1 MKCEA
6 CQNLILSATK
16 PARVSSEANVH
27 IANCAACWGVQKKA
41 AKLDALLVRLPVP
54 SSKKAKAKLIASLND
69 SALAVPSTKVPLYR
83 RLLLNS
89 IPGVAALVI
98 LGVGGFFY
106 ITRTK
111 PVVPELAAKPR
122 HELLNRE
129 MANVVKL
136 ANADSAPARLKVWT
150 AWATDIRG
158 ETRDLYKVAPADELS
173 SLARMYD
180 KAVQEGIVKQAKLL
194 PQHMDAEEKQTLLQA
209 ADAKLA
215 ETVAEAERLH
225 NEAPPPAQKY
235 LKQIAESSR
244 EGRRKLDPL
253 LKGV

>member
-6 CQNLILSATK
+6 CQNLILALEQPAK
-16 PARVSSEANVH
+16 PTAEVREHLAE
-27 IANCAACWGVQKKA
+27 CAACRAVQKKA
-41 AKLDALLVRLPVP
+41 AKLDALLTRLPLP

-69 SALAVPSTKVPLYR
+69 SALAVPSTKVPSFR
-83 RLLLNS
+83 QLLRSPL
-89 IPGVAALVI
+89 PGVAALVI
-98 LGVGGFFY
+98 LGFGGYFFLS
-106 ITRTK
+106 K
-111 PVVPELAAKPR
+111 KLPQPELAEKPR
-122 HELLNRE
+122 HELLNKE
-129 MANVVKL
+129 MANVVML
-136 ANADSAPARLKVWT
+136 AKADSAPDRLQVWT
-150 AWATDIRG
+150 DWANDLRN

-194 PQHMDAEEKQTLLQA
+194 PQHMDMAEKQTLLKN

-235 LKQIAESSR
+235 LKQIAESAR
-244 EGRRKLDPL
+244 DGRRKLDPI
-253 LKGV
+253 LKGA